1 METKKMGER
10 EIVIAIRAAVE
21 AGERIREIYEQPDI
35 LEVNMKEDA
44 SPITQ
49 ADLLSNTVINEAL
62 EATGIP
68 IISEENNQ
76 VSYEQR
82 RSWPACWI
90 VDPLDG
96 TKEFVKGN
104 SEFTVNIAYCEYGKS
119 IFGVIYVPVTRILYY
134 GDTRT
139 SKSYKVQISKDLE
152 LPESLF
158 KPAYEIRPSAK
169 SKTRIRVVGSR
180 NFLNADT
187 SSYIENLK
195 GQYEE
200 VEFASIGSSLKFCL
214 LAEGEADAYPRF
226 GPTMEWDTAAGSAI
240 AEAVGLQ
247 VIAQPSHD
255 PLRYNKEDLLNPNF
269 LVIK

>member
-1 METKKMGER
+1 MGER

-21 AGERIREIYEQPDI
+21 AGERIREIFEQPEI
-35 LEVNMKEDA
+35 VEVNIKADA

-49 ADLLSNTVINEAL
+49 ADVLSNTVINEAL

-68 IISEENNQ
+68 IISEENSQ
-76 VSYEQR
+76 VSYQER
-82 RSWPACWI
+82 KEWPACWI

-104 SEFTVNIAYCEYGKS
+104 TEFTVNIAYCEYGKS

-139 SKSYKVQISKDLE
+139 SKSYKVQISQSLE
-152 LPESLF
+152 LPEALF
-158 KPAYEIRPSAK
+158 IPAYEIRPSEK
-169 SKTRIRVVGSR
+169 PEDRIRVVGSR

-187 SSYIENLK
+187 SSYIETLK
-195 GQYEE
+195 GEYEE

-214 LAEGEADAYPRF
+214 VAEGQADAYPRF

-240 AEAVGLQ
+240 VEAVGLQ
-247 VIAQPSHD
+247 VIAQPSHH

-269 LVIK
+269 VVTK